1 VANQIRSRLGL
12 KAILA
17 LSAAG
22 ALILSGCSGGTD
34 DGDGSNDGDGNR
46 ATEFSVLITAEN
58 SAGADMLERLAE
70 GPCADANAALP
81 YTLDQTPS
89 AQMQQKILLLAGQ
102 DALPVMFAAGQQ
114 FIYKDGQL
122 AAAGQVLDVKAT
134 LTDLG
139 VFDLITPAA
148 QSVVD
153 QLYDGEFPSLPLQ
166 FNTEGIFYN
175 KDLFAQNGID
185 VPETVDELLEAART
199 LKAAGLT
206 PIVASGKTGWSISRW
221 VGEFIFRDLGADA
234 MMRVRDG
241 QAKLTDPEYV
251 RAAQRLQD
259 MGLEGLFINGITNVD
274 MDTALN
280 QLFTGQAAMMYNLT
294 NTLQRI
300 NDPAVNTQNLGFF
313 PFPAITGGK
322 GSIDDL
328 PANVGSPN
336 VLSNKLYGPNVGLWL
351 KCMAENYGSVSMES
365 QGVYSGFKINT
376 PVANVAPLTA
386 EIQERI
392 DNATSTVLW
401 FEALFNQKATTD
413 ASNNAAPL
421 LTGAMSAEEYMTV
434 LQADLEEG

>member
-1 VANQIRSRLGL
+1 
-12 KAILA
+12 LA
-17 LSAAG
+17 LTLA
-22 ALILSGCSGGTD
+22 GCSGD
-34 DGDGSNDGDGNR
+34 SNDNPSGDPGNR

-58 SAGADMLERLAE
+58 SAGADMLQRLAE
-70 GPCADANAALP
+70 GPCAEANAALP

-122 AAAGQVLDVKAT
+122 AAAGQVLDVKDA

-153 QLYDGEFPSLPLQ
+153 QLYDGEFPTLPLQ

-175 KDLFAQNGID
+175 KTLFAQHGLA
-185 VPETVDELLEAART
+185 VPETVDDLLEAART
-199 LKAAGLT
+199 LKAAGIT
-206 PIVASGKTGWSISRW
+206 PFVASGKTGWSISRW

-300 NDPAVNTQNLGFF
+300 NDPSVNTQDLGFF

-336 VLSNKLYGPNVGLWL
+336 VLSAKLYGPNVGVWL
-351 KCMAENYGSVSMES
+351 RCMAENYGSISMEA

-376 PVANVAPLTA
+376 PVPNIAPLTA

-392 DNATSTVLW
+392 DAATSTVLW

-421 LTGAMSAEEYMTV
+421 LTGAMSAEEYMSV